1 MWRKLFFLCW
11 CPWFSGFPR
20 ISYGLRRYIIH
31 KEPIFTLN
39 FWRTRKKEHSASVDP
54 VVCQFHPPY
63 CQFHSRLWNW
73 FVTWAIMDEIQRLF
87 GTMGRVRSDSMASTA
102 TLSTGSRLLLR
113 QRLTQLMTCVDDLD
127 PSDKLHDQVART
139 LDNAFLICGK
149 KAGRTKKDNFR
160 WRQSREISHL
170 LSVYISMTLRFS
182 SVTFVL

>member
-1 MWRKLFFLCW
+1 
-11 CPWFSGFPR
+11 
-20 ISYGLRRYIIH
+20 
-31 KEPIFTLN
+31 
-39 FWRTRKKEHSASVDP
+39 
-54 VVCQFHPPY
+54 
-63 CQFHSRLWNW
+63 
-73 FVTWAIMDEIQRLF
+73 MDEIQRLF